1 MSVFIENAQALSLR
15 EVVPRLASA
24 ALPLIML
31 KDDQPVTFGTGGG
44 GGSRGGGSV
53 MKRSTTTFARLGV
66 LEVIDAYELQYLQA
80 HSIYECKHLISKRS
94 GCHT

>member
-1 MSVFIENAQALSLR
+1 
-15 EVVPRLASA
+15 
-24 ALPLIML
+24 
-31 KDDQPVTFGTGGG
+31 
-44 GGSRGGGSV
+44 